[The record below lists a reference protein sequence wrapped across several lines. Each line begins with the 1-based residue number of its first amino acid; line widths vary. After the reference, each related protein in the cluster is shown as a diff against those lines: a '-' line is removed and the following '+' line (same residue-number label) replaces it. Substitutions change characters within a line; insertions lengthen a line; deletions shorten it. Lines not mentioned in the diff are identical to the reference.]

1 MSGALDHVG
10 AASGPSLAVNELD
23 STSIDD
29 ELDLVLDSTS
39 IDDELDLAELDLAEL
54 PDLVE
59 ELDDVPVFAS
69 AYDCQEA

>member
-1 MSGALDHVG
+1 MG
-10 AASGPSLAVNELD
+10 AASGPSLAGNE
-23 STSIDD
+23 
-29 ELDLVLDSTS
+29 LDSTS

-69 AYDCQEA
+69 AYDCPEA

>member
-1 MSGALDHVG
+1 MSGAADRVG
-10 AASGPSLAVNELD
+10 AASGPSLAANE
-23 STSIDD
+23 
-29 ELDLVLDSTS
+29 LDSTS

-69 AYDCQEA
+69 AYDCPEA

>member
-1 MSGALDHVG
+1 MG
-10 AASGPSLAVNELD
+10 AASGPSLAANE
-23 STSIDD
+23 
-29 ELDLVLDSTS
+29 LDSTS